1 MRPLSRLLLASLTT
15 LALIAGAC
23 ANQQKTDGSSSG
35 GTGGPSAT
43 STIEDVPNEPV
54 PGEAGGTATGAPAP
68 AFKPYEATEG
78 FSIGMP
84 TEPQV
89 ERKQVPL
96 GANTVNTAA
105 FSSRTEDGTIY
116 SVSTADYPERLV
128 ASRPPEALLNEGKDG
143 LVKQVQGTIKE
154 ESDVTLDG
162 YPGKA
167 YTVSS
172 PVVGEIKARN
182 FLVGPR
188 LYTLLVIYNPNH
200 PNTTADTFLT
210 SLKLVNPP
218 PAVTTATPPDAG
230 TAGDAGT
237 LESTDA
243 GTTTDAGTAAPRRR
257 KAK

>member
-35 GTGGPSAT
+35 GSQAT
-43 STIEDVPNEPV
+43 STIEDVPNEPT
-54 PGEAGGTATGAPAP
+54 PGAAGGPETAAAP
-68 AFKPYEATEG
+68 AFKPYEAAEG
-78 FSIGMP
+78 FTIDMP
-84 TEPQV
+84 MEPQV
-89 ERKQVPL
+89 SRRQVPL
-96 GANTVNTAA
+96 GSSTVNTAA
-105 FSSRTEDGTIY
+105 FSVRTEDGTIY

-128 ASRPPEALLNEGKDG
+128 ASRPPEALLNEGRDG
-143 LVKQVQGTIKE
+143 IVKEVQGTLKE
-154 ESDVTLDG
+154 EEEITLDG

-172 PVVGEIKARN
+172 PVHGAVKARN

-200 PNTTADTFLT
+200 PNTTADAFLT

-218 PAVTTATPPDAG
+218 PAITTMTPDAG
-230 TAGDAGT
+230 AAMDAGT
-237 LESTDA
+237 LEGADA
-243 GTTTDAGTAAPRRR
+243 GTTTTDAGTAAPRRR

>member
-23 ANQQKTDGSSSG
+23 ANQQKTDGSSSTSG
-35 GTGGPSAT
+35 GTGGPQAT

-54 PGEAGGTATGAPAP
+54 PGAAGGGETAAAP

-78 FSIGMP
+78 FTIGMP
-84 TEPQV
+84 MEPQV
-89 ERKQVPL
+89 VRKQVPL
-96 GANTVNTAA
+96 GTNMVNTAA
-105 FSSRTEDGTIY
+105 FSARTEDGTFY
-116 SVSTADYPERLV
+116 TVSTADYPERLV
-128 ASRPPEALLNEGKDG
+128 ASRPPEALLNEGRDG
-143 LVKQVQGTIKE
+143 VVKEVQGTLKE
-154 ESDVTLDG
+154 ESDITLDG

-167 YTVSS
+167 YSVSS
-172 PVVGEIKARN
+172 PVHGEVKARN

-200 PNTTADTFLT
+200 PNTTADTFLS

-218 PAVTTATPPDAG
+218 PAITTATPAASTAADAG
-230 TAGDAGT
+230 TVENA
-237 LESTDA
+237 DA

>member
-23 ANQQKTDGSSSG
+23 ANQQKTDGSSSS
-35 GTGGPSAT
+35 GGPQAT
-43 STIEDVPNEPV
+43 STIEDVPNE
-54 PGEAGGTATGAPAP
+54 GAPAEQGGGAAP
-68 AFKPYEATEG
+68 ATAFKPYEATEG
-78 FSIGMP
+78 FVIAMP

-154 ESDVTLDG
+154 EADITLDG
-162 YPGKA
+162 YPGKS

-172 PVVGEIKARN
+172 PVVGEVKARN

-200 PNTTADTFLT
+200 PNTTADEFLT

-218 PAVTTATPPDAG
+218 PAVTTATPDAG
-230 TAGDAGT
+230 TADAGT
-237 LESTDA
+237 VEAADA
-243 GTTTDAGTAAPRRR
+243 GTATDAGTAAPARRR
-257 KAK
+257 KK

>member
-35 GTGGPSAT
+35 GPQAT
-43 STIEDVPNEPV
+43 STIEDVPNEPT
-54 PGEAGGTATGAPAP
+54 PGAAGGAETAAAAP
-68 AFKPYEATEG
+68 AFKPYEAAEG
-78 FSIGMP
+78 FTIEMP
-84 TEPQV
+84 MEPQV
-89 ERKQVPL
+89 ARRQIPL
-96 GANTVNTAA
+96 GSSTVNTAA
-105 FSSRTEDGTIY
+105 FSVRTDDGTIY

-128 ASRPPEALLNEGKDG
+128 ASRPPEALLNEGRDG
-143 LVKQVQGTIKE
+143 IVKEVQGTLKE
-154 ESDVTLDG
+154 EAEITLDG

-172 PVVGEIKARN
+172 PVHGAVKARN

-200 PNTTADTFLT
+200 PNTTADAFLT

-218 PAVTTATPPDAG
+218 PAIATLTPDAG
-230 TAGDAGT
+230 TAADAGT
-237 LESTDA
+237 LEGMDA
-243 GTTTDAGTAAPRRR
+243 GTTTDAGTTAPRRR

>member
-1 MRPLSRLLLASLTT
+1 MPMRPLSRLLLASLTT

-43 STIEDVPNEPV
+43 STIEDVPNEPT
-54 PGEAGGTATGAPAP
+54 PGADGTAATPAP
-68 AFKPYEATEG
+68 EFKPYEAAEG
-78 FSIGMP
+78 FTIGMP
-84 TEPQV
+84 MEPQV
-89 ERKQVPL
+89 ARRQIPL

-105 FSSRTEDGTIY
+105 FTVRTEDNTVY

-143 LVKQVQGTIKE
+143 LVKEVQGTLKE
-154 ESDVTLDG
+154 ESDITLDG

-167 YTVSS
+167 YSVSS
-172 PVVGEIKARN
+172 PVHGEVKARN

-200 PNTTADTFLT
+200 PNTTAEPFLA

-218 PAVTTATPPDAG
+218 PAITTVTPDAG
-230 TAGDAGT
+230 TGADAGT
-237 LESTDA
+237 IEGADAGTATDA
-243 GTTTDAGTAAPRRR
+243 GTVAPRRR
-257 KAK
+257 KK

>member
-1 MRPLSRLLLASLTT
+1 MPMRPLSRLLLASLTT

-23 ANQQKTDGSSSG
+23 ANQQKTDGSSG
-35 GTGGPSAT
+35 GTGGPQAQ
-43 STIEDVPNEPV
+43 STIEDVPNEPT
-54 PGEAGGTATGAPAP
+54 PGADGTAPAAAAP
-68 AFKPYEATEG
+68 AFKTYEATEG
-78 FSIGMP
+78 FTIGMP
-84 TEPQV
+84 MEPQV

-105 FSSRTEDGTIY
+105 FSARTEDGTIY
-116 SVSTADYPERLV
+116 SVSTADYPEKLV
-128 ASRPPEALLNEGKDG
+128 SSRPPEALLNEGKDG

-172 PVVGEIKARN
+172 PVVGELKARN

-200 PNTTADTFLT
+200 PNTTADAFLT

-218 PAVTTATPPDAG
+218 PAVTTATPDAG
-230 TAGDAGT
+230 MSMDAGT
-237 LESTDA
+237 LEGADAGMATDA
-243 GTTTDAGTAAPRRR
+243 GTTAPRRR

>member
-54 PGEAGGTATGAPAP
+54 PGEAGGAAAAAGPT
-68 AFKPYEATEG
+68 FKPYEATEG

-116 SVSTADYPERLV
+116 SISTADYPERLV

-154 ESDVTLDG
+154 ETDVTLDG

-237 LESTDA
+237 LEGMDA
-243 GTTTDAGTAAPRRR
+243 GTATDAGTAAPRRR

>member
-1 MRPLSRLLLASLTT
+1 MPMRPLSRLLLASLTT

-23 ANQQKTDGSSSG
+23 ANQQKTDDSSSGSSSG
-35 GTGGPSAT
+35 GQAT
-43 STIEDVPNEPV
+43 STIEDVPNEPT
-54 PGEAGGTATGAPAP
+54 PGADGPAP

-78 FSIGMP
+78 FTIGMP
-84 TEPQV
+84 TEPKV
-89 ERKQVPL
+89 ERNQVPL

-116 SVSTADYPERLV
+116 SISTADYPERLV

-154 ESDVTLDG
+154 EADATLDG
-162 YPGKA
+162 YPGKS

-200 PNTTADTFLT
+200 PNTTAEPFLD

-218 PAVTTATPPDAG
+218 PAITTVTPDAG
-230 TAGDAGT
+230 TGADAGT
-237 LESTDA
+237 IEGADA
-243 GTTTDAGTAAPRRR
+243 GTATDAGTAAPRRR
-257 KAK
+257 KK

>member
-23 ANQQKTDGSSSG
+23 ANQQKTDGSTSG
-35 GTGGPSAT
+35 GTGGPTAT

-54 PGEAGGTATGAPAP
+54 PGEQGAAAAPAP

-78 FSIGMP
+78 FTINMP

-116 SVSTADYPERLV
+116 SISTADYPERLV

-154 ESDVTLDG
+154 EADVTIDG
-162 YPGKA
+162 YPGKS

-200 PNTTADTFLT
+200 PNNTADAFLT

-218 PAVTTATPPDAG
+218 PAITTATPDAG
-230 TAGDAGT
+230 TGMDAGT
-237 LESTDA
+237 VEAADA
-243 GTTTDAGTAAPRRR
+243 GTTTDAGTAAPTRRR
-257 KAK
+257 KK

>member
-35 GTGGPSAT
+35 GAQAT
-43 STIEDVPNEPV
+43 STIEDVPNEAPAA
-54 PGEAGGTATGAPAP
+54 PPAP

-78 FSIGMP
+78 FVIGMP
-84 TEPQV
+84 AEPQV

-105 FSSRTEDGTIY
+105 FSSRTEDGTIF
-116 SVSTADYPERLV
+116 SISTADYPERLV

-154 ESDVTLDG
+154 EADVTLDG
-162 YPGKA
+162 YPGKS

-172 PVVGEIKARN
+172 PVVGEVKARN

-200 PNTTADTFLT
+200 PNTTADEFLT

-218 PAVTTATPPDAG
+218 PAVTTATPDAG
-230 TAGDAGT
+230 TA
-237 LESTDA
+237 TDA
-243 GTTTDAGTAAPRRR
+243 GTVEAMDAGTGMDAGTAAPRRR
-257 KAK
+257 KK

>member
-23 ANQQKTDGSSSG
+23 ANQQKTDGASSSSG
-35 GTGGPSAT
+35 GSAT
-43 STIEDVPNEPV
+43 STIEDVPNEGP
-54 PGEAGGTATGAPAP
+54 AAAPAP
-68 AFKPYEATEG
+68 TFNPYEAQEG
-78 FSIGMP
+78 FVIGMP

-105 FSSRTEDGTIY
+105 YSARAEEVIY
-116 SVSTADYPERLV
+116 SVSTADYPEKLV

-143 LVKQVQGTIKE
+143 LVKQVQGTIKD

-218 PAVTTATPPDAG
+218 PAITTAASDAGTDGGTVESGDAG
-230 TAGDAGT
+230 TATPDAGV
-237 LESTDA
+237 
-243 GTTTDAGTAAPRRR
+243 APAPV
-257 KAK
+257 KKKKK

>member
-23 ANQQKTDGSSSG
+23 ANQQKTDGSSG
-35 GTGGPSAT
+35 GTGGPQAM
-43 STIEDVPNEPV
+43 STIEDVPNE
-54 PGEAGGTATGAPAP
+54 GSADGTAAAPAP

-78 FSIGMP
+78 FTIGMP
-84 TEPQV
+84 AEPQV

-116 SVSTADYPERLV
+116 SISTADYPEKLV

-154 ESDVTLDG
+154 EADVTLDG
-162 YPGKA
+162 YPGKS
-167 YTVSS
+167 YTVTS
-172 PVVGEIKARN
+172 PVVGELKARN

-200 PNTTADTFLT
+200 PNTTADAFLT

-218 PAVTTATPPDAG
+218 PAITTATPDAG
-230 TAGDAGT
+230 TSMDAGT
-237 LESTDA
+237 VEGMDAGTGTDA
-243 GTTTDAGTAAPRRR
+243 GTTTPRRR